1 MSESPSP
8 SFREIFEAYKGYHFF
23 SEDISILVHAM
34 SVGAHLTRGQKRH
47 FALATLNFI
56 EGLSE
61 TPTTRLATARSL
73 EHSDFPDVRKPSFFK
88 FVDEEAR
95 AHLKRGSLRLGTP
108 SYYRTIEDDGRAD
121 HLEGYSTV
129 FLEGEKKSFTLSATS
144 GFNCAI
150 LCGVSSRPP
159 NFRRDKE
166 MREKFGKHLIE
177 IVDPSAFG
185 ALICRQLNGMRWQI
199 RDVRYIDAKY
209 MSIETNDLDAF
220 LDVYGTDN
228 LTEAKIHDL
237 NTRYWHAFYEH
248 LLLPS
253 VSSKPKRFSSESERR
268 MMFELPSNIET
279 PFLTLEV
286 QNLAQYV
293 RFHD

>member
-1 MSESPSP
+1 MSESSP
-8 SFREIFEAYKGYHFF
+8 PLFREVFEADRGCHLFSKG
-23 SEDISILVHAM
+23 ISILVHGM
-34 SVGAHLTRGQKRH
+34 SVGGHLTKLQKRQ
-47 FALATLNFI
+47 FATAILNYL

-61 TPTTRLATARSL
+61 TPSTRLAAARSL
-73 EHSDFPDVRKPSFFK
+73 EHGDFPDIRKPSFFK
-88 FVDEEAR
+88 FVDDEAR

-121 HLEGYSTV
+121 HLEGYSAV
-129 FLEGEKKSFTLSATS
+129 FLEGEQKSFNLSATS
-144 GFNCAI
+144 GFNCAV

-159 NFRRDKE
+159 NFRRNEK

-185 ALICRQLNGMRWQI
+185 ALICRQLSGMRWQI

-220 LDVYGTDN
+220 LDAYGTDN

-268 MMFELPSNIET
+268 MMFELPSNIEA

-286 QNLAQYV
+286 QNLVQYV